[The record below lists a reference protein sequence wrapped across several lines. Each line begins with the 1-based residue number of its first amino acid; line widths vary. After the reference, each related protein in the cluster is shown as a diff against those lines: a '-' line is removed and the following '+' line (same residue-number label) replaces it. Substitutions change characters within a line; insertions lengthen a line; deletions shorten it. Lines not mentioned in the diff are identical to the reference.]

1 MPEIPKTY
9 EPQKYE
15 DKIYALW
22 EKSGK
27 FNPDNLKLP
36 KNAKPYTIIL
46 PPPNITDKLH
56 LGHASIIAIEDLL
69 IRFHRMKGFRALY
82 LPGTDHASIATQNVV
97 EKKLLKEQGLTR
109 HDLGREKFLEEVWKF
124 LRVTQATILKQA
136 RKMGGSF
143 DWSREAFTLDDQRK
157 KAVTKMFLDMHAEG
171 LVYRGKRIVNWC
183 PRCKSTLADDE
194 VEYKEEIGK
203 LYWIKYG
210 PFILATSRP
219 ETKLGDTAVAVYPG
233 DKRYAKMVG
242 KKYMI
247 PGVLG
252 EFEIIVVADKA
263 VDPKFGSGAI
273 KVTPAHDFT
282 DYAISQK
289 HNIVLKQ
296 IIDEDGKMMSNC
308 GKYAGMTTLEAR
320 KAIVADMEKMGL
332 INHVEDGYKHNL
344 ATCYRCGATIEPIP
358 SEQWFLAV
366 DKKLKRL
373 GGKSLKE
380 KALEVAKNGKIKFYP
395 FRFTKRYIDW
405 MTNLHD
411 WCISRQIWFGH
422 EFPVWYRNSKPSFA
436 SSSAKA
442 MADKNA
448 TAGKQEKEIYVGEKA
463 PKSKDW
469 VRDPDT
475 FDTWFSSGM
484 WSFSTLGWPM
494 NIKNGKRVGD
504 LAKFHPTQVLE
515 TGYEIL
521 TLWVSRMIMMSL
533 FALGEIPFENVY
545 LHGMVLDQFGKKMS
559 KSKGN
564 GIDPMDMIEK
574 FGTDAVRLSLLIG
587 SAPGNDMRLSEE
599 KIASYR
605 NFVTKLWNI
614 YRYCD
619 HADSKFSLIE
629 KIGPKDLKSLSDRWI
644 VSELNSVIEVVT
656 DNLNE
661 YKFSLAG
668 ETLEKFIWND
678 FASWYLEIN
687 KLENNS
693 KVLGYVLDKIL
704 KLSHPFAPFV
714 TEKIWQDSSA
724 RRLVRLSSDGGGSL
738 GEGGSMLMVEKWPVA
753 DKKLIDKKAQIEFDS
768 LRQIVSKIRNIRT
781 NYHID
786 PGKTIQVFAKKAEN
800 RAVLEKLAKIK
811 IAIVSKLDARG
822 IVVAGKKIKLTLAI
836 SDLIDIEKE
845 KARLEK
851 EIANLEGL
859 IVKTGALLK
868 NENFVK
874 SAPKEIVLANQAKL
888 KEYDEKLKIQQ
899 ELFENLR

>member
-69 IRFHRMKGFRALY
+69 IRFHRMKGYRALY

-97 EKKLLKEQGLTR
+97 EKKLLKERGLTR
-109 HDLGREKFLEEVWKF
+109 HDLGREEFLKEVWKF
-124 LRVTQATILKQA
+124 LRVTQATILTQA

-143 DWSREAFTLDDQRK
+143 DWSREAFTLDKPRQ
-157 KAVTKMFLDMHAEG
+157 KAVTRMFLDMHAEG

-194 VEYKEEIGK
+194 VEYKEEIGS

-210 PFILATSRP
+210 PFVLATSRP

-252 EFEIIVVADKA
+252 NFEITVVADKA

-273 KVTPAHDFT
+273 KVTPGHDFT
-282 DYAISQK
+282 DYAISQR
-289 HNIVLKQ
+289 HNIAMKQ
-296 IIDEDGKMMSNC
+296 IIDEDGKMMVNC
-308 GKYAGMTTLEAR
+308 GKYAGMTTGEAR
-320 KAIVADMEKMGL
+320 KAIVVDMEKMGL
-332 INHVEDGYKHNL
+332 IDHVEEGYVHNL
-344 ATCYRCGATIEPIP
+344 STCYRCGTTIEPIP

-380 KALEVAKNGKIKFYP
+380 KAIEVARKGKIQFHP
-395 FRFTKRYIDW
+395 HRFTKRYISW
-405 MTNLHD
+405 MSNLHD

-422 EFPVWYRNSKPSFA
+422 EFPVWY
-436 SSSAKA
+436 
-442 MADKNA
+442 KN
-448 TAGKQEKEIYVGEKA
+448 TDQQKEIFVGEKA
-463 PKSKDW
+463 PKGKGW

-484 WSFSTLGWPM
+484 WSFSTLGWPD
-494 NIKNGKRVGD
+494 NVKSGKKVGD

-533 FALGEIPFENVY
+533 FAMNEIPFENVY
-545 LHGMVLDQFGKKMS
+545 LHGMVLDQLGKKMS

-587 SAPGNDMRLSEE
+587 STPGNDMRLSEE

-619 HADSKFSLIE
+619 HTDSKFSLTE
-629 KIGPKDLKSLSDRWI
+629 SIGKKDLKSLSDRWI
-644 VSELNSVIEVVT
+644 VGELNNTIEEVT
-656 DNLNE
+656 KNLNE
-661 YKFSLAG
+661 YKFSMAG
-668 ETLEKFIWND
+668 EALERFIWNN
-678 FASWYLEIN
+678 FADWYVEIN
-687 KLENNS
+687 KLEKNT
-693 KVLGYVLDKIL
+693 KVLGYVLDKLL

-714 TEKIWQDSSA
+714 TEKIWQDMHNSK
-724 RRLVRLSSDGGGSL
+724 RI
-738 GEGGSMLMVEKWPVA
+738 LMVEKWPVV
-753 DKKLIDKKAQIEFDS
+753 DKKFLDKKAQTDFS
-768 LRQIVSKIRNIRT
+768 HFQQIVTKIRNIRT

-786 PGKTIQVFAKKAEN
+786 PGKTIQVFAKKADN
-800 RAVLEKLAKIK
+800 REILEKLARIK
-811 IAIVSKLDARG
+811 INLVSKILTQG
-822 IVVAGKKIKLTLAI
+822 IVVVGKNIKLTLAI
-836 SDLIDIEKE
+836 ADLIDVEKE

-868 NENFVK
+868 NKNFIK
-874 SAPKEIVLANQAKL
+874 SAPKEIVLANQTKL
-888 KEYDEKLKIQQ
+888 KEYGEKLKIQQ
-899 ELFENLR
+899 ELLENCTY